1 MDPEGLLPQFRMFS
15 GSLELAGAAF
25 MGTHIAQPENHCPL
39 TTSLSGSGHGS
50 GSRDLG
56 TVRDG
61 EDSMG
66 HSGLSVVDW
75 FFIGGRKWS

>member
-1 MDPEGLLPQFRMFS
+1 MDPEGLLPQFRSVFS

-25 MGTHIAQPENHCPL
+25 VGTHTAQPENHRRL
-39 TTSLSGSGHGS
+39 TTTLSSSGHGS

-61 EDSMG
+61 KDSRE
-66 HSGLSVVDW
+66 HSGFSVGA
-75 FFIGGRKWS
+75 F